1 MGDFARVSV
10 NVPSVTGCF
19 DYLIPETLQGGILP
33 GCLVEVPFGAQDVQ
47 GVVLEITDTAAVGVV
62 RPISHLLDDQ
72 PVVTAAQIRL
82 AAELSHEFLCSQAE
96 ALDLMLPPG
105 LSQRADT
112 RVKPLPITDSTQLS
126 ADEKQIYDLL
136 GQKGMLRGR
145 QLQAAFPRM
154 DWRRAITSLRGK
166 HCVQVSS
173 FLPAPSVQPK
183 MVRTAAISVGRE
195 KVDAY
200 RAEQVGKRSS
210 VAMERRARVLDF
222 LLKAPAPVPAQ
233 WVYAETGCTPADLQ
247 VLAEVDLIALGETE
261 WLRDPLASLHPQ
273 KEADRAL
280 TAAQQIALDGIL
292 AEWKMA
298 ETGQKS
304 SPILLEGV
312 TGSGKTEVY
321 LRAAQEVLDAGGQV
335 IYLVPE
341 ISLTPQ
347 TVRRLVDRFPGKVG
361 LYHSGLS
368 AGERYDTWRRA
379 RSGRLSVVAGP
390 RSALFMPFPRLGLII
405 IDECHDDSY
414 CQGDYGPYFD
424 ARVAALKL
432 AQLTGAVCILGSATP
447 NAVQIHQAERENWK
461 SLHLPDRI
469 WSVPGHQPVG
479 QMPSVDLVDMRGEL
493 RLGNRSIFSMAL
505 QQALKQ
511 VLAEKKQA
519 ILYLN
524 RRGKATH
531 VFCRACGFI
540 LECPR
545 CQLSL
550 TAHGERSDLVCH
562 QCGYTRALPRE
573 CPSCK
578 SEAIRQLG
586 VGTETVEAEVHTLL
600 PKAETLRWDAE
611 TTRYKGSHEI
621 ILEHFSQHRADIL
634 IGTQMVSK
642 GLDLPQVSLVGVI
655 LAETGLALP
664 DYRANERTFQH
675 LVQVAGRAGRSF
687 NSGKVI
693 FQTYL
698 PENRVINAA
707 AGNDLTGFLRDE
719 MELRHQLGYPP
730 FVHIVRLEFTDL
742 VSQKAER
749 AANRIAGLILDWVEK
764 EGRGATRVLG
774 PAPCYYP
781 RLNNRFRWQV
791 VVRGP
796 DPASLLYPHLR
807 ELAGARIE
815 LDPPN
820 LL

>member
-19 DYLIPETLQGGILP
+19 DYLIPSQLQGRVLP
-33 GCLVEVPFGAQDVQ
+33 GCLVEVPFGTQDVQ
-47 GVVLEITDTAAVGVV
+47 GVVLKIADTAAVAEV
-62 RPISHLLDDQ
+62 RPISLLLDDQ

-82 AAELSHEFLCSQAE
+82 AEEISCEFLCSQAE

-105 LSQRADT
+105 LSQRADSQ
-112 RVKPLPITDSTQLS
+112 VKPLPLPNGIQLS
-126 ADEKQIYDLL
+126 STERQVYDLIS
-136 GQKGMLRGR
+136 QKSGLRGR
-145 QLQAAFPRM
+145 QLQAAFPQL
-154 DWRRAITSLRGK
+154 DWRKTIASMRGK
-166 HCVQVSS
+166 NCVQVAS
-173 FLPAPSVQPK
+173 FLPAPTVQPK
-183 MVRTAAISVGRE
+183 MVRTAVITVGRE
-195 KVDAY
+195 KIDAY
-200 RAEQVGKRSS
+200 LAEQSGKRATTA
-210 VAMERRARVLDF
+210 VERRARVLEF
-222 LLKAPAPVPAQ
+222 LLQSPAPVPAQ

-247 VLAEVDLIALGETE
+247 ILAGVDLIALGETE
-261 WLRDPLASLHPQ
+261 WLRDPLAGTQPQ
-273 KEADRAL
+273 QETGRIL
-280 TAAQQIALDGIL
+280 TSAQQAALDGIL
-292 AEWKMA
+292 AEWQKA
-298 ETGQKS
+298 KTGQKT

-321 LRAAQEVLDAGGQV
+321 LRAAREVLDDGGQV

-347 TVRRLVDRFPGKVG
+347 TVRRLVDRFPGMVG

-379 RSGRLSVVAGP
+379 RSGQLSVVAGP
-390 RSALFMPFPRLGLII
+390 RSALFMPFARLGLVI
-405 IDECHDDSY
+405 IDECQDDSY
-414 CQGDYGPYFD
+414 CQGEYGPYFD
-424 ARVAALKL
+424 TRTAAVTL
-432 AQLTGAVCILGSATP
+432 AQLAGAVCILGSATP
-447 NAVQIHQAERENWK
+447 NAVQTYQAERQDWIR
-461 SLHLPDRI
+461 LYLPERI
-469 WSVPGHQPVG
+469 WNTPTAPTTG
-479 QMPSVDLVDMRGEL
+479 QMPTVTLVDMRSEL
-493 RLGNRSIFSMAL
+493 RMGNRSILSISL

-545 CQLSL
+545 CRLPL
-550 TAHGERSDLVCH
+550 TAHGERRDLVCH
-562 QCGYTRALPRE
+562 QCNYTRALPHE

-586 VGTETVEAEVHTLL
+586 AGTETVEDEVRSLF
-600 PKAETLRWDAE
+600 PQAETLRWDAE
-611 TTRYKGSHEI
+611 TTRFKGSHEV

-664 DYRANERTFQH
+664 DYRAAERTFQH
-675 LVQVAGRAGRSF
+675 LVQVAGRAGRSE
-687 NSGKVI
+687 SGGKVI
-693 FQTYL
+693 FQTYQ
-698 PENRVINAA
+698 PENRVITAA
-707 AGNDLTGFLRDE
+707 AANDLAGFMREE
-719 MELRHQLGYPP
+719 METRHQLGYPP
-730 FVHIVRLEFTDL
+730 YVHIVRLEFSDL
-742 VSQKAER
+742 VSQKAEK
-749 AANRIAGLILDWVEK
+749 AAIRTAGLITEWAEK
-764 EGRGATRVLG
+764 EERQATRVLG

-796 DPASLLYPHLR
+796 NPASLLYPHLR